1 MKNPEKNA
9 IFGIAFFLLA
19 AVLQIGGLASCG
31 SQPQYPAVLETADSL
46 AYVNPDSAVALLRS
60 VEAELSASQPAVRHF
75 YDLMTLKAQDKAD
88 LPLTSDSLILD
99 ILQYYEKGGDPN
111 KLPEAYY
118 YAGRVY
124 SELGDAPQAIDYF
137 QKAQTSLDELDLRKL
152 PAANAK
158 RYEKLKGIILAQK
171 SYLFRNQHLY
181 KEAMESLKQAYVLDS
196 LSCDT
201 IGMFLCLKD
210 IGGVLSAARD
220 IELAIDYF
228 DMAAQLAGEY
238 NDSINLDL
246 LLAQKCQCLI
256 WLKKFDEVAEYLQSY
271 PPRITRSNF
280 QFMCN
285 MYGEYYWKIGESEK
299 AVPYFKKLYETG
311 SVPARWNASLWFSD
325 YEMKRG
331 NAKAALRYMAEFS
344 KLELE
349 VRKLRDEELVALTNS
364 LYNYNLRE
372 QENQR
377 LKAQQE
383 RQKQRL
389 WAVTFIAIV
398 LAFALFFLFRYMRIR
413 QQYLNS
419 RNEHLRFLLASVQ
432 SQLPN
437 TDGQNTR
444 QSEAAHLRSSDIF
457 QLVTSKCASKQVL
470 SDDDWNALEETLH
483 QYAPEFIPRLKSVY
497 PFSQQEWRVSLL
509 MKYGFAPSEIATAT
523 AHSVTAIYSTK
534 TRLCKKVFTQ
544 DISFDDW
551 DSFIK
556 SL

>member
-1 MKNPEKNA
+1 VNKHLSLLTTA
-9 IFGIAFFLLA
+9 ILPIIL
-19 AVLQIGGLASCG
+19 VSCSRG
-31 SQPQYPAVLETADSL
+31 PQYPAVLETADSL

-60 VEAELSASQPAVRHF
+60 VEAEMTASQPAVRHL

-99 ILQYYEKGGDPN
+99 ILQYYEHGGDPN

-137 QKAQTSLDELDLRKL
+137 QKAQTTLDTLDLREL
-152 PAANAK
+152 PVPNAK

-171 SYLFRNQHLY
+171 GYLLRNQHLY
-181 KEAMESLKQAYVLDS
+181 QEALDCFNQAYTYNSLVL
-196 LSCDT
+196 DT
-201 IGMFLCLKD
+201 IGMFLDLKD
-210 IGGVLSAARD
+210 AGGVLSAARD
-220 IELAIDYF
+220 NEQAIHYF
-228 DMAAQLAGEY
+228 DLAAQLAAEY
-238 NDSINLDL
+238 SDSINLDL
-246 LLAQKCQCLI
+246 LTAQKCQCLI
-256 WLKKFDEVAEYLQSY
+256 WLKRFDEVAKCLQTFQ
-271 PPRITRSNF
+271 PRITRANF
-280 QFMCN
+280 QFLSN

-299 AVPYFKKLYETG
+299 AVPYFKKLYEMG
-311 SVPARWNASLWFSD
+311 SVYARKNATLWFSD
-325 YEMKRG
+325 FEMKRG
-331 NAKAALRYMAEFS
+331 NAKEALRYMAEFS
-344 KLELE
+344 NLELE
-349 VRKLRDEELVALTNS
+349 VRKLRDEEMIALSNS
-364 LYNYNLRE
+364 LYNYHFRE

-383 RQKQRL
+383 SQKQRL

-444 QSEAAHLRSSDIF
+444 QNEAAHLRSSDIF

-470 SDDDWNALEETLH
+470 SDDDWNVLEETLH